1 MCKDIIISLL
11 SAVIISDLPCFE
23 IGSFDEKLVM
33 IVGIATAVFIFC
45 LFCEDLYEKWQ
56 NRRKRVLKME
66 EIVRKLRFS
75 PMGKEEQ

>member
-11 SAVIISDLPCFE
+11 AAVIIVELPCFE

-45 LFCEDLYEKWQ
+45 LFCEDLHEKWQ
-56 NRRKRVLKME
+56 NRRQRVLKTK